1 MLNQLKQNALK
12 EIAAS
17 KELKDLDAVY
27 RRYLGRKGELTKVLR
42 SLKDLSEKERK
53 ETGTAANEIKRGLE
67 EAVGEK
73 RREFLA
79 PSGKTPSLSR
89 FGGTSGKT
97 PPSGVNWLDVTAP
110 GVKPAV
116 GHLHPITLVQRQ
128 VEDIFQSMGFSVVD
142 GPEVETEYYNFDA
155 LNIPPGHPARDVL
168 SLGRTFYLK
177 KGGLMRSHT
186 SPMQIRYMEKHNPP
200 IRMIV
205 PGKVFRVEAT
215 DSSHETNFYQLE
227 GLMIGKDVSV
237 ANFKAVIQ
245 EFLENFFKKSIKV
258 KLRPSY
264 FPFVEPGFEIDM
276 SCTMCVGKGCAAC
289 KYSGWIEMMGAGMI
303 HPKVLK
309 SGGLDPKKWQGFAF
323 GMSLDRLT
331 MIKYRINDI
340 RLFHSG
346 DLRFLQQF

>member
-1 MLNQLKQNALK
+1 
-12 EIAAS
+12 
-17 KELKDLDAVY
+17 
-27 RRYLGRKGELTKVLR
+27 
-42 SLKDLSEKERK
+42 
-53 ETGTAANEIKRGLE
+53 
-67 EAVGEK
+67 
-73 RREFLA
+73 
-79 PSGKTPSLSR
+79 
-89 FGGTSGKT
+89 
-97 PPSGVNWLDVTAP
+97 
-110 GVKPAV
+110 
-116 GHLHPITLVQRQ
+116 
-128 VEDIFQSMGFSVVD
+128 MGFSVVD